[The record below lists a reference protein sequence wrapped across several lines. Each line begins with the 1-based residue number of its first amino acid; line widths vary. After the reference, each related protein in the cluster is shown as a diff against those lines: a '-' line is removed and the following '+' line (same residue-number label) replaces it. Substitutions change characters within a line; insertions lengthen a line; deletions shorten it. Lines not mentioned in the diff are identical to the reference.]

1 MEHKYEMT
9 NTQAIEMLETFKK
22 VFDTPDTN
30 YREALI
36 GSIDKGIEALKT
48 TDMWSKMAIDKNGN
62 VKGEELPAEALQI
75 IDRIFRIGYDYGYHR
90 AKEEDHK

>member
-1 MEHKYEMT
+1 
-9 NTQAIEMLETFKK
+9 MLETFKK

-48 TDMWSKMAIDKNGN
+48 TDMWSKLTIDKNGN
-62 VKGEELPAEALQI
+62 VEGEGLPAEALQI
-75 IDRIFRIGYDYGYHR
+75 VDRIFRIGYNYGYHR

>member
-9 NTQAIEMLETFKK
+9 NHQAIEMLETFKK
-22 VFDTPDTN
+22 VFDTPETE

-48 TDMWSKMAIDKNGN
+48 TDMWSKLTIDKNGC
-62 VKGEELPAEALQI
+62 VRGEELTAEAMQI
-75 IDRIFRIGYDYGYHR
+75 LNRIFRIGYDYGYHR

>member
-9 NTQAIEMLETFKK
+9 NHQAIELLETFKK

-48 TDMWSKMAIDKNGN
+48 TDIWSKVTIDKNGT
-62 VKGEELPAEALQI
+62 VKGEGLTAEALQI
-75 IDRIFRIGYDYGYHR
+75 MDRIFRIGYDYGYHQ
-90 AKEEDHK
+90 AKQEETT

>member
-1 MEHKYEMT
+1 
-9 NTQAIEMLETFKK
+9 MLETFKK

-48 TDMWSKMAIDKNGN
+48 TDMWSKMTIDKNGN
-62 VKGEELPAEALQI
+62 VEGEGLPAEALQI
-75 IDRIFRIGYDYGYHR
+75 VDRIFRIGYNYGYHR

>member
-9 NTQAIEMLETFKK
+9 NHQAIEMLETFKK
-22 VFDTPDTN
+22 VFDTPDTK

-36 GSIDKGIEALKT
+36 GSIDKGIEAIKT
-48 TDMWSKMAIDKNGN
+48 TDMWSKMTIDKNGN
-62 VKGEELPAEALQI
+62 VEGEGLPAEALQI
-75 IDRIFRIGYDYGYHR
+75 VDRIFRIGYNYGYHR

>member
-9 NTQAIEMLETFKK
+9 NPQAIEMLETFKK

-36 GSIDKGIEALKT
+36 GSIDKGIEAIKT
-48 TDMWSKMAIDKNGN
+48 TDMWSKMTIDKNGN
-62 VKGEELPAEALQI
+62 VEGEGLPAEALQI
-75 IDRIFRIGYDYGYHR
+75 IERIFRIGYNYGYHR

>member
-1 MEHKYEMT
+1 
-9 NTQAIEMLETFKK
+9 MLETFKK

-48 TDMWSKMAIDKNGN
+48 TDMWSKLTIDKNGN

>member
-9 NTQAIEMLETFKK
+9 NPQAIEMLETFKK

-36 GSIDKGIEALKT
+36 GSIDKGIEAIKT
-48 TDMWSKMAIDKNGN
+48 TDMWSKLTIDKNGN
-62 VKGEELPAEALQI
+62 VEGEGLPAEALQI
-75 IDRIFRIGYDYGYHR
+75 IDRIFRIGYNYGYHR

>member
-1 MEHKYEMT
+1 MEQKYEMT
-9 NTQAIEMLETFKK
+9 NPQAIEMLETFKK

-48 TDMWSKMAIDKNGN
+48 TDMWRKLTIDKNGN
-62 VKGEELPAEALQI
+62 VEGEGLTAEAMQI
-75 IDRIFRIGYDYGYHR
+75 LNRIFRIGYDYGYHR